1 MDKFEVEFYAK
12 DNGEKPVKDFILGLD
27 VKTRETP
34 NQEIK
39 LAKLYV
45 KTIWREWEEMS
56 EFQVFLKEQMLLPK
70 KNLQKG
76 RGLTRQT

>member
-45 KTIWREWEEMS
+45 KTIWRE
-56 EFQVFLKEQMLLPK
+56 
-70 KNLQKG
+70 
-76 RGLTRQT
+76 